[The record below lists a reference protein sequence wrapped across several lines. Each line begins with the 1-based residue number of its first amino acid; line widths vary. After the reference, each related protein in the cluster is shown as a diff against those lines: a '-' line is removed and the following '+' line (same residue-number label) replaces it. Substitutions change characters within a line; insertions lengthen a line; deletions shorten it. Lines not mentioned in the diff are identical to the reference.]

1 MSVLTDQVNYI
12 DIHSGSGRVL
22 PEGSYKP
29 AASRVMLISFHTR
42 LEWDMNK
49 WGDQNCMQESSY

>member
-1 MSVLTDQVNYI
+1 LD
-12 DIHSGSGRVL
+12 
-22 PEGSYKP
+22 KP

-49 WGDQNCMQESSY
+49 WGDHNCMQERSY